1 MTTRVRFAPS
11 PTGYLHI
18 GSARTALFNYL
29 YARHTGGKF
38 LLRIEDTDLA
48 RSTEESTR
56 SILDGLAWLEL
67 DQDEEIVFQSDNA
80 DKHRA
85 TAKKLLA
92 EGKAYRDFTP
102 KAEPNDANVKDA
114 IKDRARAN
122 QGEKN
127 LRDNPYRDLTA
138 EESNKRAAAGEPFA
152 IRLKVP
158 DVRTGS
164 GSDRVPA
171 VLKTSFEDA
180 VYGLQER
187 DYAETEDLVL
197 LRSDGHP
204 LYNLAVVCDDI
215 EMQIT
220 HVIRGQDHLT
230 NTHKQILIY
239 EALGIT
245 PPTFAHLPLIMA
257 PNKGKLSKRKHG
269 EVVSMTT
276 YRDAGFLAAAFR
288 NFLALLGWS
297 AGEEKEIYS
306 LVELIETFSLDGIH
320 RSNAV
325 FNFTENDPR
334 KWTDDKAQWMNAEYI
349 RTMPIGE
356 LLPFV
361 KAELKSAKLW
371 REEYEEQLSVVSGQ
385 LSEDADTLQKPARS
399 KGEMIRTPPSVS
411 SPQISKSS
419 SDEMQKTA
427 REQGRYIQPEI
438 GSSEWFENTINL
450 IRQRFFTLKDFSSQG
465 RAYFSEDYDFDPAAI
480 AKNLTKFPELKTWLP
495 ELADRFEAEFGDS
508 VSSPH
513 VSKGYGEAANWPPAN
528 AGGSDTFTEANI
540 ELVVKAFTE
549 EKGTKLGVIMNGA
562 RTLITGVA
570 VGPSML
576 SVFEVIGLERI
587 IMRLRSH
594 VAWNS

>member
-29 YARHTGGKF
+29 YARHTDGKF
-38 LLRIEDTDLA
+38 LLRIEDTDIA

-67 DQDEEIVFQSDNA
+67 DHDEEIVFQSDNA
-80 DKHRA
+80 EKHRA
-85 TAKKLLA
+85 KALKLLE

-102 KAEPNDANVKDA
+102 KEAPSDANVKDA
-114 IKDRARAN
+114 IKDRARAA
-122 QGEKN
+122 QGVKN
-127 LRDNPYRDLTA
+127 MRDNEYRELSR
-138 EESNKRAAAGEPFA
+138 EESDKRAASGEPFA
-152 IRLKVP
+152 VRLRVAE
-158 DVRTGS
+158 TG
-164 GSDRVPA
+164 
-171 VLKTSFEDA
+171 KTSFEDA

-187 DYAETEDLVL
+187 DYKETEDLVL

-230 NTHKQILIY
+230 NTHKQVLIY
-239 EALGIT
+239 EALGVE

-306 LVELIETFSLDGIH
+306 LNELIEKFSLEGIH

-325 FNFTENDPR
+325 FNFHESDPR
-334 KWTDDKAQWMNAEYI
+334 HWTDDKAIWMNAEYI
-349 RTMPIGE
+349 RTMPLGD

-371 REEYEEQLSVVSGQ
+371 REEYEPDGRALTSTIDSTKSQQFE
-385 LSEDADTLQKPARS
+385 SETGVGDRPETIAIDVPEVGSYDWYT
-399 KGEMIRTPPSVS
+399 RTV
-411 SPQISKSS
+411 
-419 SDEMQKTA
+419 D
-427 REQGRYIQPEI
+427 
-438 GSSEWFENTINL
+438 L
-450 IRQRFFTLKDFSSQG
+450 IRARFFTLKDFSAQG
-465 RAYFSEDYDFDPAAI
+465 RAYFSEDYDFDAAAI
-480 AKNLTKFPELKTWLP
+480 QKNLTKFPDLKSWLP
-495 ELADRFEAEFGDS
+495 ELADRFESEFA
-508 VSSPH
+508 
-513 VSKGYGEAANWPPAN
+513 SKSFNE
-528 AGGSDTFTEANI
+528 SNI
-540 ELVVKAFTE
+540 EAVVKAFAE

-562 RTLITGVA
+562 RTLLTGVA

-576 SVFEVIGLERI
+576 SVFETLGKDRSIL
-587 IMRLRSH
+587 RLRSQI
-594 VAWNS
+594 VWSK